1 MAMKKSAWDGMKGSS
16 DGVSDGVLDGVSDGV
31 LDGVSDGVLINH
43 SSGGFSSLSRP
54 LSVIK
59 YNLFFVGLL
68 RQAVLF

>member
-16 DGVSDGVLDGVSDGV
+16 DGVSDGV